1 MKKGDFSYE
10 LLRAAAKVV
19 NFNHINS

>member
-10 LLRAAAKVV
+10 LLRATAKVV
-19 NFNHINS
+19 DFNHISS